1 MWVVYG
7 RGLIFFKKWLKKNN
21 KFERNIIYKSCMN
34 VKKLNEKWDK
44 LYNCIFNDINYVYLI
59 SV

>member
-1 MWVVYG
+1 M
-7 RGLIFFKKWLKKNN
+7 IKKKINLREIK
-21 KFERNIIYKSCMN
+21 YKSCMN

-59 SV
+59 NV